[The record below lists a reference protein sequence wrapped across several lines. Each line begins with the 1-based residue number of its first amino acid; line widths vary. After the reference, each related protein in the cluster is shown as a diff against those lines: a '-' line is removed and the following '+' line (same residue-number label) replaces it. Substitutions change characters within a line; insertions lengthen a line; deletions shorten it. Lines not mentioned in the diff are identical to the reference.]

1 MLKRYLKFYL
11 KIIKFNVSTK
21 MMYKFNFWANL
32 ITDINFYAIQIAV
45 FMTIYNNV
53 DAIGSW
59 GTYEMTFFMGTF
71 MIIGSLGNI
80 IFFYGVLNIPNH
92 IRTGTMDL
100 FLVKPIN
107 TLFYVSVQQFD
118 FSGIFNFIFGNIVL
132 IYSLIYMNTK
142 VTLLKMIGYSGLV
155 LLMLGLH
162 FTILAIA
169 ATASFWF
176 IKTNNFLRLS
186 DELFSFSYKV
196 PGILY
201 RGITKVIFMG
211 IIPYGLM
218 FTIPTKFVVNGLS
231 FNEFIYTLIVCIVFW
246 IILLQLWKSGLK
258 RYNSASS

>member
-45 FMTIYNNV
+45 FMTRYNNV

-107 TLFYVSVQQFD
+107 TLFY
-118 FSGIFNFIFGNIVL
+118 
-132 IYSLIYMNTK
+132 
-142 VTLLKMIGYSGLV
+142 
-155 LLMLGLH
+155 
-162 FTILAIA
+162 
-169 ATASFWF
+169 AS
-176 IKTNNFLRLS
+176 I
-186 DELFSFSYKV
+186 
-196 PGILY
+196 
-201 RGITKVIFMG
+201 
-211 IIPYGLM
+211 
-218 FTIPTKFVVNGLS
+218 
-231 FNEFIYTLIVCIVFW
+231 
-246 IILLQLWKSGLK
+246 Q
-258 RYNSASS
+258 